1 MEAQLN
7 DLSART
13 EWQSQR
19 SPTRL
24 TQQDHTCS
32 RGALDGEAESITRK
46 AIELAKSGDGPALRL
61 CLDRIAP
68 ARKDRPVVF
77 DMPQLKTAG
86 DAVNASSAIVSAV
99 ASGELT
105 PGEASEVA
113 KAVNVFTQAV
123 SNADIEQRLEK
134 LEQMLK
140 VKR

>member
-1 MEAQLN
+1 MTFQPGQSGNPNGRPHGSRNKTTRAIEAL
-7 DLSART
+7 
-13 EWQSQR
+13 
-19 SPTRL
+19 
-24 TQQDHTCS
+24 
-32 RGALDGEAESITRK
+32 LDGEAESITRK

-68 ARKDRPVVF
+68 SRKDRPIVF
-77 DMPQLKTAG
+77 DMPQLKTAA
-86 DAVNASSAIVSAV
+86 DAVSAASAIVSAV

-123 SNADIEQRLEK
+123 SNADIEQRLGR
-134 LEQMLK
+134 LEELLK